1 MRKLLILLML
11 TVGLLGV
18 LVAGGQRGIGPIVIT
33 DEGHQKIILT
43 LGDPRKV
50 TEPGWDVYL
59 PGLEKVRTY
68 DRRLL
73 YLSTERAE
81 IPTKDQERVVVDNY
95 VVWKISEPIVFYSS
109 FPDGM
114 SQAEPQINQIVR
126 AGVREMIGQHT
137 LNELLTEQRI
147 EIMREITH
155 RTNEQLA
162 NYGIRVKDVRI
173 NRTELPSQTED
184 NVFARMQTERHRL
197 ARGYRAEG
205 EEKARG
211 IRAEADRDARV
222 IVAEARKQAEI
233 TRGHGDAEAT
243 RIYAE
248 AYSQDPEFYAFTRS
262 LEAYRKSIDEN
273 TTLVLSPDS
282 EFFQFFESSQPRRK
296 NGARRGGQ

>member
-1 MRKLLILLML
+1 MRTLLIVLMFA
-11 TVGLLGV
+11 VGLLAA
-18 LVAGGQRGIGPIVIT
+18 LVAGGQRGFGPIVIT
-33 DEGHQKIILT
+33 DEGQQKIILT
-43 LGDPRKV
+43 LGDPRKL
-50 TEPGWDVYL
+50 TEPGWNVYL
-59 PGLEKVRTY
+59 PGLEKVKTY

-114 SQAEPQINQIVR
+114 NQAEPQINQIVR

-137 LNELLTEQRI
+137 LNELLTEQRL
-147 EIMREITH
+147 EIMREITQ

-162 NYGIRVKDVRI
+162 NYGISVQDVRI

-184 NVFARMQTERHRL
+184 NVFARMQTERQRL

-222 IVAEARKQAEI
+222 IVAEARKRAEI
-233 TRGHGDAEAT
+233 ARGQGDAAAT

-248 AYSQDPEFYAFTRS
+248 AHSQDPDFYAFTRS

-273 TTLVLSPDS
+273 TTLILSPDS
-282 EFFQFFESSQPRRK
+282 EFFQFFESSQPTRQ
-296 NGARRGGQ
+296 NGARRGGP